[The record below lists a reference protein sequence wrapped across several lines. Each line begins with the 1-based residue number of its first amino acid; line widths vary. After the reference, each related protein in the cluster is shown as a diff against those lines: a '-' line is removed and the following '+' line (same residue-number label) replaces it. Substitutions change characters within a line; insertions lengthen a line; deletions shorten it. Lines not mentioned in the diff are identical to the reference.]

1 MSLIY
6 GRINSLVDFTVDTDA
21 ISLRRFLTSAERML
35 TSDDIVLKHPDVDW
49 SRQTQHLFRDNLR
62 SAAST
67 LIVSESGGSSRLI
80 GFEEFNEK
88 YDLQTAEAL
97 ADLAKIFGRCKSNL
111 TENPMFLVR
120 VTGYAYVCSEH
131 LKSKSAMALGF
142 TARDLP
148 IDEMVSATND
158 DHLLHGYLFSE
169 KDYKQLLQRDFRHG
183 SCR

>member
-35 TSDDIVLKHPDVDW
+35 TGDDIVLKHPDVDW

-111 TENPMFLVR
+111 TENPMFWVR

-158 DHLLHGYLFSE
+158 DHFTSRLSIFRE
-169 KDYKQLLQRDFRHG
+169 RLQATVAEGF
-183 SCR
+183 